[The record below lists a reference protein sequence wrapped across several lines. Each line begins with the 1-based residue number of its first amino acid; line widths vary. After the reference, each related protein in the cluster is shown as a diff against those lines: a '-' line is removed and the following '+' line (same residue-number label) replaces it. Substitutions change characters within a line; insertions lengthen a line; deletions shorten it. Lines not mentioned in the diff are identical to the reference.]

1 MNEQERLE
9 EYLGKEVSSTNYTF
23 YKGEVFETEGGEE
36 YAVFSSYDDAY
47 DSAVEWN
54 LELIQEGSLPNLD
67 IENFIDDS
75 FIAQVADEEYE
86 YYKNEYLDEGMSED
100 EAEEEAE
107 SIKENIESDFVGYM
121 RGIYSEKEFKD
132 FLIEHNALD
141 ERAMAEECVD
151 IDGIAHALASY
162 DGNEIDLGDD
172 FYAYRIN

>member
-9 EYLGKEVSSTNYTF
+9 EYLGEEVTPSSYNF

-36 YAVFSSYDDAY
+36 YAVFSSYEDAY
-47 DSAVEWN
+47 ES
-54 LELIQEGSLPNLD
+54 
-67 IENFIDDS
+67 
-75 FIAQVADEEYE
+75 AQVADEEYE

-107 SIKENIESDFVGYM
+107 SIRENIESDFVGYM
-121 RGIYSEKEFKD
+121 RGIYSEKEFID

-151 IDGIAHALASY
+151 IDGIAYALAYY
-162 DGNEIDLGDD
+162 DGYELDLGDD